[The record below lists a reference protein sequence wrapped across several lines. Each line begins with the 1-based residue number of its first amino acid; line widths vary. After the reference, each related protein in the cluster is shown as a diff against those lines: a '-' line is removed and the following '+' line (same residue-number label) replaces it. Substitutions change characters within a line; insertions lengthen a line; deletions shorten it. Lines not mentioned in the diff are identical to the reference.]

1 MENTLTKGIVGMN
14 KQFNSKHFIRQYGI
28 ILIFFMVLFLLM
40 IVSPTFRLPRN
51 LLNVLK
57 QASVNGILAIGMA
70 ITIISGGIDLSMGS
84 VVGFAGVGAAMVG
97 HPEQFPLIVPFFVA
111 ILFGAV
117 IGSINGAGVAYGGLP
132 AFIITLGTMS
142 VARGLALV
150 ISNGVPIIGLSES
163 FQNVAAG
170 TIFSIPNLS
179 YFLIAV
185 MLIMAFVLNK
195 TVFGR
200 RIYMIGGNST
210 AAMVSGINVKKTTVG
225 IYAIAGMLSGI
236 AGFLMTSRTNQGAP
250 TMGLT
255 YEMDAV
261 TAAVIGGVSMT
272 GGVGKWYGVLI
283 GALFIAVIENGLTI
297 FGVDPNWKQI
307 VKGLIIIGAVLLDVK
322 SKGSRD

>member
-1 MENTLTKGIVGMN
+1 MN
-14 KQFNSKHFIRQYGI
+14 RKFNSNQFIRQYGI
-28 ILIFFMVLFLLM
+28 ILIFIMVLVLLM

-51 LLNVLK
+51 LMNVLK

-97 HPEQFPLIVPFFVA
+97 HPDQFPLIVPFFVA
-111 ILFGAV
+111 IFFGGIV
-117 IGSINGAGVAYGGLP
+117 GSINGAGVAYGGLP

-150 ISNGVPIIGLSES
+150 ISDGVPVLGLSDS

-170 TIFSIPNLS
+170 SMLSIPNLS
-179 YFLIAV
+179 YFLIGV
-185 MLIMAFVLNK
+185 MLIMAFILNK

-200 RIYMIGGNST
+200 RIYMIGGNRT
-210 AAMVSGINVKKTTVG
+210 AAMVSGINVKLTTVG
-225 IYAIAGMLSGI
+225 IYAIAGMLSGL

-250 TMGLT
+250 TMGIT

-272 GGVGKWYGVLI
+272 GGVGKWYGVLV

-322 SKGSRD
+322 SKGSKD